1 MYKHEGLLGG
11 CVRPSLSL
19 PLLRLPHI
27 IIAVLLDVLP
37 STYQYKRLCRV
48 ATNGF
53 VGRLQK
59 ACSVATKGL

>member
-37 STYQYKRLCRV
+37 STYQYKRLCS
-48 ATNGF
+48 A
-53 VGRLQK
+53 
-59 ACSVATKGL
+59 ATKGL

>member
-1 MYKHEGLLGG
+1 MYKHERVLEE
-11 CVRPSLSL
+11 CARPSLSL
-19 PLLRLPHI
+19 PLLRLPPI
-27 IIAVLLDVLP
+27 VMGVLLDALP

-59 ACSVATKGL
+59 ACSVATNDL